1 MRKTKLK
8 EITMLE
14 LELKKKKSAEGQ
26 DDSVMS
32 LFIKNL
38 CALLTYNQP
47 VEHTCMN

>member
-1 MRKTKLK
+1 MSKTKLI

-14 LELKKKKSAEGQ
+14 LELKKNKSAEGQ

-32 LFIKNL
+32 LVIKKL

-47 VEHTCMN
+47 VEHTYMN